1 MLWWELIVDI
11 NFISIKAKCEYIT
24 YSLVCDILYKAPAPV
39 PHGSRSE
46 QCPPLTP
53 HPHTS
58 NIILGGTEPGKNVKN
73 AGRKIMKND
82 QNMLVSAASAWHKS
96 SEETGTQ
103 LTTTAIRRSAR
114 VLTSIILIVFRF
126 VGVGFM
132 AQEINKM
139 RQCWWSFIVPSP
151 PRKKEYSS
159 PPASLHGMKG
169 LERHSGQ
176 WSSG

>member
-1 MLWWELIVDI
+1 MWIYHIW
-11 NFISIKAKCEYIT
+11 
-24 YSLVCDILYKAPAPV
+24 YSLIWNILYNSPV
-39 PHGSRSE
+39 PPGSRSE

-103 LTTTAIRRSAR
+103 LTTAAIRRSAR

-159 PPASLHGMKG
+159 PSAFLPGGIFRSD
-169 LERHSGQ
+169 RI
-176 WSSG
+176 SSFYIVGWLVGYTFWETDKF